1 MALRLQ
7 RWALYFCLAAATFYL
22 LAPVVWMLLLS
33 FMTQAE
39 ALSTPPHWI
48 PLHPTLSNYAAFVH
62 PDSSGAQFGGAEAA
76 ALPQSMLNSVI
87 VALWVAG
94 LNVVLGTM
102 AGYSFARLDFRGRNL
117 LMVSYLVA
125 RMIPA
130 VGIMIPL
137 FVVLNKL
144 GLLNHLASLVLTETS
159 ETLPFSIWLLAAYF
173 RTIPP
178 DLEHAARVDRCS
190 WSRAMLK
197 VFLPIA
203 RPALAAVAVFAFMES
218 WGAFLYPLLFT
229 PGDNTTLP
237 VTVAGFATN
246 VQIDYGL
253 LATAGVLAVI
263 PPFILAFLF
272 QRWIVQGM
280 ASGAVTG

>member
-1 MALRLQ
+1 MTVRLQ
-7 RWALYFCLAAATFYL
+7 RWGIYFCLAVATCYL
-22 LAPVVWMLLLS
+22 IAPVLWMLILS

-39 ALSTPPHWI
+39 ALSVPPHWI
-48 PLHPTLSNYAAFVH
+48 PHHATLANYAAFFH
-62 PDSSGAQFGGAEAA
+62 PSGTSEQFGGQEAA
-76 ALPQSMLNSVI
+76 ALPKAMFNSV
-87 VALWVAG
+87 VVGVWVAA
-94 LNVVLGTM
+94 LNVLFGSM
-102 AGYSFARLDFRGRNL
+102 AGYSFARLNFRGGNV

-125 RMIPA
+125 RMVPA

-137 FVVLNKL
+137 FVVLSKV
-144 GLLNHLASLVLTETS
+144 GLLNHLAALVLTETS

-178 DLEHAARVDRCS
+178 EIEAAARVDRCS
-190 WSRAMLK
+190 WPRMMLK

-218 WGAFLYPLLFT
+218 WGSFLYPLLFT

-237 VTVAGFATN
+237 VIVSGFATAL
-246 VQIDYGL
+246 QIDYGL
-253 LATAGVLAVI
+253 LATAGVFAVI

-280 ASGAVTG
+280 SSGAMAG

>member
-1 MALRLQ
+1 MALRMQ
-7 RWALYFCLAAATFYL
+7 RWALYFCLAVAAVYL
-22 LAPVVWMLLLS
+22 LAPVVWMVILS

-39 ALSTPPHWI
+39 ALSIPPHWI
-48 PLHPTLSNYAAFVH
+48 PAHPTLSNYTAFVH
-62 PDSSGAQFGGAEAA
+62 PDSRSEQFGGAEAA
-76 ALPQSMLNSVI
+76 ALPKSMLNSLV
-87 VALWVAG
+87 VGLWVAA
-94 LNVVLGTM
+94 LNVVLGSM
-102 AGYSFARLDFRGRNL
+102 AAYSFARLNFRGRNL
-117 LMVSYLVA
+117 LMVSYLAA
-125 RMIPA
+125 RMVPA

-144 GLLNHLASLVLTETS
+144 GLLNHLAALVLTETA

-190 WSRAMLK
+190 WTRTMLK

-218 WGAFLYPLLFT
+218 WGSFLYPLLFT
-229 PGDNTTLP
+229 PGENTTLP
-237 VTVAGFATN
+237 VVVSGFATTI
-246 VQIDYGL
+246 QIDYGL
-253 LATAGVLAVI
+253 LATAGVFAVI

-280 ASGAVTG
+280 ASGAMAG